1 MPAKVP
7 ENPRV
12 CLLRGEDDYNKH
24 LFLKELLD
32 KNVTEEMKDFDFET
46 LEGTDIDADRV
57 IAALSACPF
66 MAERRVTYLKN
77 PNKMPEPE
85 QKKLAEYIINM
96 PETSLLIMT
105 VPAAEKVDGRT
116 KKGSEVV
123 ADLSKAA
130 KKVGEVKD
138 FGALKRGDAKVLIKN
153 LLGEYGLKATETV
166 ITTLQ
171 QRLGTESPVIV
182 SEIGKLRDYMGGEKS
197 VKPEH
202 VDAVIS
208 ETPEEKIFKLVD
220 AVAAQNKRN
229 ALKLMAEQMN
239 GADDPAAE
247 AARTLAMIARQ
258 YRLIFQAKVLEA
270 KGVRIFKKEYV
281 PEDVAALLPKEPNI
295 IAVLSRQPWNT
306 DTVKKQAKMSD
317 RSVANA
323 FAAIHKA
330 DKLLKGMDEGG
341 DPKSIMFDLAA
352 ELCK

>member
-105 VPAAEKVDGRT
+105 VPAAEKVDGRP
-116 KKGSEVV
+116 KKGSEVI

-171 QRLGTESPVIV
+171 QRL
-182 SEIGKLRDYMGGEKS
+182 
-197 VKPEH
+197 
-202 VDAVIS
+202 
-208 ETPEEKIFKLVD
+208 
-220 AVAAQNKRN
+220 
-229 ALKLMAEQMN
+229 
-239 GADDPAAE
+239 
-247 AARTLAMIARQ
+247 
-258 YRLIFQAKVLEA
+258 
-270 KGVRIFKKEYV
+270 
-281 PEDVAALLPKEPNI
+281 
-295 IAVLSRQPWNT
+295 
-306 DTVKKQAKMSD
+306 
-317 RSVANA
+317 
-323 FAAIHKA
+323 
-330 DKLLKGMDEGG
+330 
-341 DPKSIMFDLAA
+341 
-352 ELCK
+352 